1 MNLIFASKLWF
12 HCHRY
17 THSLAQKTN
26 FLTVV
31 RTEAGARK
39 EAAKVRTV
47 AGVRTYVGIGEDR
60 GRYR

>member
-1 MNLIFASKLWF
+1 MVSLSSL
-12 HCHRY
+12 
-17 THSLAQKTN
+17 HSLAQKTN

>member
-1 MNLIFASKLWF
+1 MVSWSSL
-12 HCHRY
+12 
-17 THSLAQKTN
+17 HSLAQKTN
-26 FLTVV
+26 FLTGV